1 MELGNGLIY
10 LAGLCWLV
18 TIIHDVKSRKVSTLV
33 LAGLA
38 LVALLGQEWPWW
50 VLTGLALLWPLR
62 WRRYALLLVPTALV
76 TGVIMGEPV
85 IATALVVGSIGW
97 ALKWWGGADG
107 IVLLALALRHGY
119 EGILAGVIITVALG
133 IVLTVVRRRS
143 PLGFVDAATG
153 ILTQRVLDEDIPP
166 ESEIPAAAALATGGL
181 AMEVSKLW
189 TIMFG

>member
-1 MELGNGLIY
+1 MGLGRLICC

-18 TIIHDVKSRKVSTLV
+18 TIIHDVKSREVPTTF

-50 VLTGLALLWPLR
+50 ALTGLALLWPLR
-62 WRRYALLLVPTALV
+62 WRRYALLLAPAALV
-76 TGVIMGEPV
+76 TGAITGELA
-85 IATALVVGSIGW
+85 IATALMVGSVGW

-119 EGILAGVIITVALG
+119 EGMFVGGFVAVTLG

-143 PLGFVDAATG
+143 ILGFLDAMIG

-166 ESEIPAAAALATGGL
+166 ESEIPAAAALAVGGL
-181 AMEVSKLW
+181 AMEVNWLW
-189 TIMFG
+189 TMFG

>member
-62 WRRYALLLVPTALV
+62 WRRYALLLAPTALV

-166 ESEIPAAAALATGGL
+166 ESEIPAAAALAVGGL

>member
-133 IVLTVVRRRS
+133 IVLTVARRRS

>member
-1 MELGNGLIY
+1 MVETPTI

-18 TIIHDVKSRKVSTLV
+18 TVIHDVKSREVPTLF

-38 LVALLGQEWPWW
+38 LVALLGRAWPWW
-50 VLTGLALLWPLR
+50 VLTGLALLWPPR
-62 WRRYALLLVPTALV
+62 WRGYALLLTPAALV
-76 TGVIMGEPV
+76 TGAITGEPV
-85 IATALVVGSIGW
+85 IATALTVGSIGW

-119 EGILAGVIITVALG
+119 EGMLVGVIVTVALG

-166 ESEIPAAAALATGGL
+166 ESEIPAAAALAAGGL
-181 AMEVSKLW
+181 AMEVSELW
-189 TIMFG
+189 TMFG